1 LLDSDPHEPQR
12 RREGEAVL
20 NLMRRAGVGTG
31 EEWHSGGELAGGD
44 TWISSSSRTPPSW
57 PSSAPPSPPRV
68 RVRQAET
75 ARQQAVGEVNRLRDA
90 AIEA

>member
-44 TWISSSSRTPPSW
+44 K
-57 PSSAPPSPPRV
+57 
-68 RVRQAET
+68 
-75 ARQQAVGEVNRLRDA
+75 
-90 AIEA
+90 